1 MQNTAIDI
9 SPLTNS
15 NPFGISWHVHRYK
28 KKTKPVN
35 LGALEM
41 NLCKIRY
48 LPLGKGL
55 QNGLNMNET

>member
-15 NPFGISWHVHRYK
+15 NPFGISWHVHHYK
-28 KKTKPVN
+28 KIKPVN
-35 LGALEM
+35 LGALGM

-48 LPLGKGL
+48 LPLGKEL